1 MASIDLLAIGH
12 VTRDRLDDGFTTGGT
27 VTYGAATARALGLV
41 PAIVTSAGPDRQVP
55 APDTNTYVV
64 ASARS
69 TAFRND
75 YGPNGRTQHV
85 DGVAESLSPSD
96 VPGKWNKA
104 RSVLLGPLVGEVSV
118 EFARHFPNAL
128 VVASLQGWL
137 RRWDS
142 DPTGLV
148 TPHRWPGLA
157 VLPYVDAAVV
167 SAEDIVDDDQ
177 VAQWAE
183 LVPILVVTEGSHGAR
198 LHTEG
203 CWHNVPAF
211 AAQEV
216 DPTGAGD
223 VFAAALA
230 LMLLETGDAVAAAT
244 FASCVASFSVEAQGT
259 SGLPTR
265 AQVDER
271 LATG

>member
-12 VTRDRLDDGFTTGGT
+12 VTRDRLDQGFTTGGT

-41 PAIVTSAGPDRQVP
+41 PAIVTSAGPDLQSP
-55 APDTNTYVV
+55 LPDVNTHVV
-64 ASARS
+64 EAARS

-75 YGPNGRTQHV
+75 YGPSGRTQHV
-85 DGVAESLSPSD
+85 DGVAKALSPPD
-96 VPGKWNKA
+96 VPGEWQGA

-118 EFARHFPNAL
+118 EFARQFPNAL

-142 DPTGLV
+142 DATGLV
-148 TPHRWPGLA
+148 TPRGWSGLA
-157 VLPYVDAAVV
+157 VLPYIDAAVV
-167 SAEDIVDDDQ
+167 SVDDIVDDDQ
-177 VAQWAE
+177 VPQWAE
-183 LVPILVVTEGSHGAR
+183 LVPLLVVTEGSRGAR

-203 CWHNVPAF
+203 RWHTIPVF
-211 AAQEV
+211 AAREL

-230 LMLLETGDAVAAAT
+230 LMLLETGEAVAAAT
-244 FASCVASFSVEAQGT
+244 FASCVASFSVEAEGT

>member
-27 VTYGAATARALGLV
+27 VTYGAMTARALGLV
-41 PAIVTSAGPDRQVP
+41 PAIVTSAGHDLQNTLPDVNTHVVP
-55 APDTNTYVV
+55 A
-64 ASARS
+64 ARS

-96 VPGKWNKA
+96 VPGEWHGA
-104 RSVLLGPLVGEVSV
+104 RSVLLGPLVGEVDAAL
-118 EFARHFPNAL
+118 ARSFPNSL
-128 VVASLQGWL
+128 VVASVQGWL

-142 DPTGLV
+142 TGLV
-148 TPHRWPGLA
+148 KPRGWSGLA
-157 VLPYVDAAVV
+157 VLPYIDAAVV
-167 SAEDIVDDDQ
+167 SIDDIVDDGK

-183 LVPILVVTEGSHGAR
+183 LVPLLVVTEGSQGAR
-198 LHTEG
+198 LHENG
-203 CWHNVPAF
+203 HWHAIPAF
-211 AAQEV
+211 VTQEV

-230 LMLLETGDAVAAAT
+230 FMLLETGDAVAAAT

-259 SGLPTR
+259 SGLPSR

>member
-27 VTYGAATARALGLV
+27 ITYGAATAHALGLV
-41 PAIVTSAGPDRQVP
+41 PAVVTSAGPDLQSSL
-55 APDTNTYVV
+55 AGINTHVV
-64 ASARS
+64 AAAHS

-75 YGPNGRTQHV
+75 YGPSGRTQHV
-85 DGVAESLSPSD
+85 DGVAKALSPSD
-96 VPGKWNKA
+96 VPREWHGA

-118 EFARHFPNAL
+118 EFARQFPNAV
-128 VVASLQGWL
+128 VVASVQGWL
-137 RRWDS
+137 RQWDS
-142 DPTGLV
+142 TGLV
-148 TPHRWPGLA
+148 TPRGWSGLA
-157 VLPYVDAAVV
+157 VLPYVDAAVGSV
-167 SAEDIVDDDQ
+167 EDIVEDDQ
-177 VAQWAE
+177 VSQWAE
-183 LVPILVVTEGSHGAR
+183 LVPILVVTEGSQGAR
-198 LHTEG
+198 LHTG
-203 CWHNVPAF
+203 GRWHTVPAF
-211 AAQEV
+211 AAREV

-259 SGLPTR
+259 SGLPSR
-265 AQVDER
+265 VQVDER